1 MKLIELR
8 TLINNGAFDKKF
20 ASLYDAPS
28 VFSQRERYI
37 LALNKFASIFGED
50 RDVNLYSVPGRSELA
65 GNHTDHNRGKVIAAS
80 INLDIIAVASANGT
94 TRINLKSEGFN
105 QILIDYAN
113 YTDPDPGKFGTSES
127 LIAGMFQGFIQNG
140 YNVGGFDAYC
150 TSSVLRGSGLSSSAA
165 FEDMI
170 GNILN
175 YEFNGGNISNV
186 EIAKLAQY
194 TENIFFGKPSGLMD
208 QVACAFGGIVSI
220 DFEDSKN
227 PEIESIDF
235 DLTKAGYNLCIVDT
249 GGNHADLTDDYASV
263 PAEMRSVAAIF
274 DKDVLRECSKLDVIR
289 YANRIRE
296 KTGDRALIRALHFF
310 EENERVDSMK
320 DALKSNDIE
329 GYFKGVLDSGKS
341 SFCYLQN
348 VYSTKNIAEQG
359 ISLAL
364 CLTDGFFSGKNGAFR
379 VHGGGF
385 AGTIQAYV
393 EEKDVAKYCTLMDSV
408 FGEGA
413 CLVLRV
419 RADGAIKVN
428 K

>member
-1 MKLIELR
+1 M
-8 TLINNGAFDKKF
+8 
-20 ASLYDAPS
+20 
-28 VFSQRERYI
+28 
-37 LALNKFASIFGED
+37 
-50 RDVNLYSVPGRSELA
+50 
-65 GNHTDHNRGKVIAAS
+65 
-80 INLDIIAVASANGT
+80 
-94 TRINLKSEGFN
+94 
-105 QILIDYAN
+105 IDYAN
-113 YTDPDPGKFGTSES
+113 YTEPDPEKFGTSES

-140 YNVGGFDAYC
+140 HNVGGFDAYC

-194 TENIFFGKPSGLMD
+194 TENIFFGKPCGLMD

-227 PEIESIDF
+227 PKIESIDF

-263 PAEMRSVAAIF
+263 PAEMKAVAAIF

-320 DALKSNDIE
+320 DALKSNNIE

-348 VYSTKNIAEQG
+348 VYSTKNIVEQG
-359 ISLAL
+359 ISLAI
-364 CLTDGFFSGKNGAFR
+364 CLTDGFLSGKSGAFR

-393 EEKDVAKYCTLMDSV
+393 EEKDVAEYRALMDSV

-419 RADGAIKVN
+419 RADGAIKIN
-428 K
+428 A